1 MEIKKHD
8 VVIRTSY
15 DELEAYLMLP
25 IIKFEDQYTK
35 EEIMDALAAKRIS
48 EGIDYDLINK
58 MISERLYGREYLI
71 ARGKAAVDGRDGYY
85 EFQFDQNLS
94 SRPEVKE
101 DGSVDYWTIHAVEI
115 VEEGQVIALYHEPV
129 IGENGVTVTGKPI
142 NAKRGRSQPPLTG
155 KGFDRSEDNLVY
167 TANMT
172 GKIDRKDNR
181 IMISEVYE
189 IYGNVDMKTG
199 NINFRGDVLIHGN
212 VTAGMSVIAT
222 GSITVDGT
230 VEACTMEAG
239 KDIILRGGV
248 LGAYRTNIKSKMN
261 IYAKFIEYANI
272 EAEGIIDANSVLDC
286 NITSYDRIFISGRA
300 AGIIGGTVYGAKGV
314 ETDRCGNDKEIKTRV
329 EAGVHRGLLKKLY
342 DIQGQIDEDNE
353 IIEKINFGL
362 KQFDEMAKAKKVDVK
377 NDERR
382 IALMRAKIMKQA
394 QLATANDKL
403 RKMNDIMERAKGAK
417 IRIIRDIYPGST
429 VAIDDIIVQIKEQQ
443 QCVQFEVNADKV
455 LMFSIR
461 DEFVG

>member
-1 MEIKKHD
+1 MDTKKHD

-25 IIKFEDQYTK
+25 VIRFEERYTK
-35 EEIMDALAAKRIS
+35 EEIMDALSAKRVTVGLDH
-48 EGIDYDLINK
+48 EFIDK
-58 MISERLYGREYLI
+58 MISDRLYGREYLI
-71 ARGKAAVDGRDGYY
+71 AKGEAAEDGKDGYY
-85 EFQFDQNLS
+85 EFHFDTNLNN
-94 SRPEVKE
+94 RPLARE

-115 VEEGQVIALYHEPV
+115 VEEGQVIAIYHEP
-129 IGENGVTVTGKPI
+129 ILGKNGMTVTGKPI
-142 NAKRGRSQPPLTG
+142 NAKRGRPQPPLTG

-172 GKIDRKDNR
+172 GKIDKRDNR

-189 IYGNVDMKTG
+189 IYGNVDMNTG

-212 VTAGMSVIAT
+212 VTAGMTVIAT

-248 LGAYRTNIKSKMN
+248 LGAYRTQIKSKMN
-261 IYAKFIEYANI
+261 IYAKFIEYATI

-286 NITSYDRIFISGRA
+286 NVTSYDRVFINGRKA
-300 AGIIGGTVYGAKGV
+300 SIVGGTVYGAKGV

-342 DIQGQIDEDNE
+342 DVQEQITEDSA
-353 IIEKINFGL
+353 IIEKINAGL
-362 KQFDEMAKAKKVDVK
+362 QQFDELAKEKNIDVK

-394 QLATANDKL
+394 QLATSNDKMRQL
-403 RKMNDIMERAKGAK
+403 NDIMERAKGAK

-429 VAIDDIIVQIKEQQ
+429 IAIDDIVIQVKEPQ
-443 QCVQFEVNADKV
+443 QCVEFEVNADKV

-461 DEFVG
+461 DEFV